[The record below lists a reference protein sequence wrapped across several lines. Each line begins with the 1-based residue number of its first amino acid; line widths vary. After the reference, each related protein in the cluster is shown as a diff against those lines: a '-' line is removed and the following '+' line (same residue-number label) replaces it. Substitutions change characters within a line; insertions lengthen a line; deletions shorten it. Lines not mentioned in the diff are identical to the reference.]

1 MRGLL
6 AITLLCTACAS
17 AAGPDPLR
25 LDDAAFDRE
34 VAHRFQYGPSEPSP
48 AEVADPRA
56 GQIAD
61 AQYFESFPNYD
72 RAYTPAAR
80 AEALRLAQRL
90 RADAGSLTHEQFVLR
105 VAEIAALADNGH
117 TAIGEN
123 AFRKNTPRL
132 PLRTYLFADGL
143 YVLWASPAN
152 AELLGARIDTI
163 DGRSIADI
171 YARIRRYH
179 GAYGWRSCCKHGPW

>member
-1 MRGLL
+1 
-6 AITLLCTACAS
+6 
-17 AAGPDPLR
+17 
-25 LDDAAFDRE
+25 E
-34 VAHRFQYGPSEPSP
+34 
-48 AEVADPRA
+48 
-56 GQIAD
+56 
-61 AQYFESFPNYD
+61 YFATFPNSD
-72 RAYTPAAR
+72 RAYTHAAR
-80 AEALRLAQRL
+80 TQALRLAQRL
-90 RADAGSLTHEQFVLR
+90 RADAGNLTHEQFVLR

-171 YARIRRYH
+171 YARIRRYQGGTDAH
-179 GAYGWRSCCKHGPW
+179 RQRELTPMLESPALLQAAGVAS